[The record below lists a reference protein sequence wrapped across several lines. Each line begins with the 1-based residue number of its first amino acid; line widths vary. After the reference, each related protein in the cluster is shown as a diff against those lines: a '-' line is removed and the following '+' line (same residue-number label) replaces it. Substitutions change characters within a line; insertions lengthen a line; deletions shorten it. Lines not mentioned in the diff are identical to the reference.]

1 MNLKNLNQGIGENW
15 DQLKTL
21 AERQWARIA
30 DGLEVLAGGHRHRGG
45 APAKTDKTPVR
56 AQDRK

>member
-1 MNLKNLNQGIGENW
+1 MNRNQGIGENW
-15 DQLKTL
+15 NQLKTL

-30 DGLEVLAGGHRHRGG
+30 DALEVLAGGRRRRG

-56 AQDRK
+56 AQERR